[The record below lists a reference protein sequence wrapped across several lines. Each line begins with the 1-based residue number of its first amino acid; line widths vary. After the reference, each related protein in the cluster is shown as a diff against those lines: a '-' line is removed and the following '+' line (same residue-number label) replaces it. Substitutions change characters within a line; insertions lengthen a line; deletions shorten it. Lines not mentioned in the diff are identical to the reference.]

1 MYIMTDRSIDWSDSD
16 SRHQPV
22 FLKTLLRLN
31 RDGSKSIKCR
41 GYIRVC

>member
-22 FLKTLLRLN
+22 FLKTLFRLN
-31 RDGSKSIKCR
+31 RDVEKQCR